1 MIDGDIID
9 LIMDHFNILS
19 LSDLPK
25 EKQVLT
31 AEDFD
36 IIVNVAERMYLEQL
50 LECGII
56 GES

>member
-1 MIDGDIID
+1 
-9 LIMDHFNILS
+9 MDHFNVLS
-19 LSDLPK
+19 LSDLPQ

-36 IIVNVAERMYLEQL
+36 VIVNVAERMYLEGL

>member
-1 MIDGDIID
+1 
-9 LIMDHFNILS
+9 MDHFNILS

-36 IIVNVAERMYLEQL
+36 IIVNVAESMYLEQL